1 MLERSPYP
9 LLALKLLGTA
19 CPCLEREGDGPA
31 RRAVWAVS
39 SVPIRWHR
47 RPRPSSSSSSF
58 SSPSPAVVGGG
69 VASVGGFLSA
79 VFGAAGGG
87 GGASSLVVPLVG
99 ATLSVFDSPSG
110 PRLVAS
116 PPPGGDGGGGGG
128 VGVGVR
134 PKCIPLR
141 TIGGAVREHG
151 GGSGLGGGGG
161 PRGGIAVMDK
171 AGRTVLRFDV
181 LARSRK
187 TTTHASSAGGDDDD
201 EGESEEGGGGGGWD
215 DASEAITDAMVRH
228 LAALIEW
235 EKRRRDYIATLGE
248 DDAEGVDEDDDV
260 DEYDDDGTTPAS
272 PRRGGRTG
280 SIAEQGEVS
289 SRITEGG
296 AHTGNNDASR
306 GTYAL
311 DGFESEIILFS
322 FSCPLIIVIPLS
334 LYVYRLHLS
343 LLRSRRGQHGS
354 SKNQALRAA
363 RDRDATHEEGEGE
376 P

>member
-19 CPCLEREGDGPA
+19 CPCLEKEGDGPA
-31 RRAVWAVS
+31 RRAAWAVS
-39 SVPIRWHR
+39 SVRIRWHR
-47 RPRPSSSSSSF
+47 RPRPSSSSSS
-58 SSPSPAVVGGG
+58 SSSVGGGG
-69 VASVGGFLSA
+69 VASVGGFISA

-87 GGASSLVVPLVG
+87 GGPSSLVVPLVG
-99 ATLSVFDSPSG
+99 ATLSVVDSPSG

-116 PPPGGDGGGGGG
+116 APPGGG
-128 VGVGVR
+128 GVGVR
-134 PKCIPLR
+134 PKCVPLR
-141 TIGGAVREHG
+141 TIRDAIREHR

-161 PRGGIAVMDK
+161 PRSGIAVMNK

-181 LARSRK
+181 LVRSR
-187 TTTHASSAGGDDDD
+187 TTTTASSAGDDDDD
-201 EGESEEGGGGGGWD
+201 EGESEEGGGGGWD
-215 DASEAITDAMVRH
+215 EASEAITDAMVRH
-228 LAALIEW
+228 IAALIEW
-235 EKRRRDYIATLGE
+235 EKRRRDYITTLGE
-248 DDAEGVDEDDDV
+248 DDADGVDEDDDV

-272 PRRGGRTG
+272 PRSGGRKG
-280 SIAEQGEVS
+280 VIAEQGEFS
-289 SRITEGG
+289 SRTTEGG

-334 LYVYRLHLS
+334 LSLCVSSPS
-343 LLRSRRGQHGS
+343 LLCGRGARSNGS
-354 SKNQALRAA
+354 AKNQALRAA

>member
-19 CPCLEREGDGPA
+19 CPCLEKEVDGPA
-31 RRAVWAVS
+31 RRSAWAVS

-47 RPRPSSSSSSF
+47 RPRPSSSSSS
-58 SSPSPAVVGGG
+58 SPTVGGGG

-87 GGASSLVVPLVG
+87 GGQSSLVVPLVG
-99 ATLSVFDSPSG
+99 ATLSVVDSPSG

-116 PPPGGDGGGGGG
+116 PPPGGGGGGGG
-128 VGVGVR
+128 GGVGVR

-141 TIGGAVREHG
+141 TIRGAVREHK

-161 PRGGIAVMDK
+161 PRSGIAVMDL
-171 AGRTVLRFDV
+171 AGRTVLRFEV
-181 LARSRK
+181 LVRSMK
-187 TTTHASSAGGDDDD
+187 TTTSASSAGGDDD

-235 EKRRRDYIATLGE
+235 EKRRRDYITTLGE
-248 DDAEGVDEDDDV
+248 DDADGVDVDDDV

-272 PRRGGRTG
+272 PRSGGRKG
-280 SIAEQGEVS
+280 SISEQGEFS
-289 SRITEGG
+289 S
-296 AHTGNNDASR
+296 
-306 GTYAL
+306 
-311 DGFESEIILFS
+311 
-322 FSCPLIIVIPLS
+322 
-334 LYVYRLHLS
+334 
-343 LLRSRRGQHGS
+343 
-354 SKNQALRAA
+354 
-363 RDRDATHEEGEGE
+363 
-376 P
+376 